1 MSELT
6 LENFVQKL
14 KAMSPRDRNK
24 VSKEELI
31 SLIIQLPDESAPSI
45 ESFNNLSSRVDG
57 LVNLISFTQSQ
68 VADNSATIRN
78 LERSNESLIND
89 NSRLIKEV
97 TDFSNGLNNI
107 EQYLRVDNIE
117 VVGLPQP
124 DDIVTDEQ
132 MVIEIVNQMSTEEEV
147 ICISSDDISIC
158 HEVPSRRHDKKR
170 VVVCKFISRKCKLA
184 IIKAK
189 KNHRRLNYR
198 DSPISINDHLSQQNR
213 HLFSTASTLKKEFN
227 FKYLWTKNGNVYI
240 RKDNTSDI
248 IHVTG
253 EDVLSKLRLDCVSVH
268 QISRTEPHT
277 DQNIPD
283 LHANG
288 TTNDS

>member
-6 LENFVQKL
+6 LENFVQKI

-31 SLIIQLPDESAPSI
+31 NLIIQLPDESAPSI

-132 MVIEIVNQMSTEEEV
+132 MVIEIVNQMSTEEG
-147 ICISSDDISIC
+147 
-158 HEVPSRRHDKKR
+158 RGY
-170 VVVCKFISRKCKLA
+170 F
-184 IIKAK
+184 
-189 KNHRRLNYR
+189 
-198 DSPISINDHLSQQNR
+198 
-213 HLFSTASTLKKEFN
+213 
-227 FKYLWTKNGNVYI
+227 YL
-240 RKDNTSDI
+240 
-248 IHVTG
+248 
-253 EDVLSKLRLDCVSVH
+253 
-268 QISRTEPHT
+268 Q
-277 DQNIPD
+277 
-283 LHANG
+283 
-288 TTNDS
+288 